1 MKNHMEQCCRI
12 LSKGLA
18 LNCIFG
24 LELIAQV
31 KMECDSVRFIKK
43 IHLHIFSG
51 FHDGTV
57 CQREKLIVRSYSWCA
72 ENKNIQTLPL

>member
-1 MKNHMEQCCRI
+1 MKNHREQCCQI

-18 LNCIFG
+18 LNRIFG

-43 IHLHIFSG
+43 YIC
-51 FHDGTV
+51 TV
-57 CQREKLIVRSYSWCA
+57 FLGSTMVLYVKEK
-72 ENKNIQTLPL
+72 N